1 MKHIYVFFTCAI
13 FFFGCKPASVAPT
26 ADPTTTAPTVST
38 LQDSRLNET
47 SGIAASIAHPGIL
60 YVHNDSGDTS
70 RFFAITPDGKLSAI
84 FYFNGDPS
92 LRRLGVIDCEDIAV
106 SGGPEKGAT
115 YVYMGDIGDNNAV
128 RKYIT
133 VYRIKE
139 PALPATGEA
148 ATTKAEALTLRY
160 PDGARDAE
168 TLMADP
174 TDQLLY
180 IVSKREDSVRVYAT
194 PLNFKAGDTLVLQ
207 KKASLFFQGSG
218 ELKWITAGDI
228 SQDGK
233 QVLVKSYTQVYY
245 WKRNSGEAVW
255 QTLQRTPTI
264 LPYTIEPQ
272 GEAIG
277 FATDGK
283 SYYTTSEGIHAD
295 LYRYTLTGN

>member
-1 MKHIYVFFTCAI
+1 MKHIYAPLACAVFFFC
-13 FFFGCKPASVAPT
+13 CKPASEAP
-26 ADPTTTAPTVST
+26 ASAPAIAP

-47 SGIAASIAHPGIL
+47 SGIATSVTHPGLL

-70 RFFAITPDGKLSAI
+70 RFFAITPDGLLSAI
-84 FYFNGDPS
+84 IYFNGDPH
-92 LRRLGVIDCEDIAV
+92 LPHLGVIDCEDITV
-106 SGGPEKGAT
+106 STGPEKGVS
-115 YVYMGDIGDNNAV
+115 YVYLGDIGDNGAA

-139 PALPATGEA
+139 PALPATGQSVNV
-148 ATTKAEALTLRY
+148 KAEALCLKY

-174 TDQLLY
+174 IDQLLY
-180 IVSKREDSVRVYAT
+180 IVSKREDTVRVYTT
-194 PLNFKAGDTLVLQ
+194 PLNFNTGDTVTLLKKAGI
-207 KKASLFFQGSG
+207 FFPGSG

-233 QVLVKSYTQVYY
+233 QVLLKSYTQVYY
-245 WKRNSGEAVW
+245 WKRAAGEAIW
-255 QTLQRTPTI
+255 QTLQHAPAS

-277 FATDGK
+277 FTTDGK
-283 SYYTTSEGIHAD
+283 GYYTVSEGVHAN
-295 LYRYTLTGN
+295 LYHYTLPGH